1 MRFFS
6 GVLLLC
12 AVSASA
18 QPDDNYRRVARLL
31 WVVSD
36 VERTADAW
44 RRIGVP
50 VDEAAAAE
58 FRAAGGGGHRALAAT
73 GHFANLRVDWLQPAD
88 AAGPLAGFLRTR
100 GAGVYAL
107 VYEMP
112 GEAALKR
119 ETGRYESLGVRV
131 LEQGEYQI
139 GEEKTAYAL
148 LDTAAQGKIV
158 LALMAPRARASGAP
172 ATMRISQLAFVTRD
186 PEPVSAFWA
195 KLGFP
200 PFTFTRPDISDRMY
214 RRRAAVFDMRL
225 GWQRH
230 AQMPFE
236 WIQPLAGPNVYEDH
250 MARHGEGF
258 HHLAFDVEDMDAA
271 IRRWE
276 SLGYP
281 VTMSGAWG
289 ERGRAGSGRFAYVDA
304 HPIGGTDIELLWNYR
319 APAPPPAAGPF
330 VLRFGAGE
338 PLPEHRL
345 PVARLG
351 WPTDWRS
358 WQAIQF
364 EFTASSLEAFS
375 FGFSDGRQVKSAIIE
390 PLPGLRIRAVIPFD
404 TFYQTRTMTPL
415 LPLGYKVWPERLFT
429 FERVEE
435 IVVRMKYPAQDS
447 TLTIS
452 NLALTEQAGKDDIL
466 DRKPVIDAF
475 GQWIPEDW
483 PGKAHSLEELKK
495 LWAEDRLP
503 PARYP
508 DYCPVGGYRHR
519 TANPADAAG
528 KPGFFRVAR
537 IDGRWF
543 LLDPH
548 GHPFFSAGMDLVGW
562 KQGSF
567 ATRVTGREFLFEQ
580 LPPPGPAWLT
590 PGTDVSF
597 HAANIMRRYG
607 DNWQEE
613 WKKAILERLKNWGFN
628 TIGNWSDHDIATTA
642 AMPYVIPLGGW
653 TTRKVFPFPW
663 DFPDVFSEEFERN
676 VDEAARRQC
685 APLASDPNLIGWFI
699 GNEPHWAREF
709 GSLKPWAEM
718 LLEDPEPSATKA
730 ELERRLRENPAQ
742 AEQIKRDWVF
752 VCGRKYFETIVAAIR
767 RHDPNHLILGIRY
780 AGTPL
785 DEWVKMSTLFDVFS
799 INIYDADFRPDP
811 AKLDRY
817 AQLSGKPI
825 LIGEFTACAPGRGL
839 QGLFYWTH
847 KVKDQT
853 QRGIAY
859 RYYVENAAAHPA
871 VIGAHWFQLVD
882 DLPTGRPS
890 DLERLNYGFLNVLD
904 LPYKPLVEY
913 ARETHRRLYSVKLG
927 KEPPYLRKPLIY

>member
-1 MRFFS
+1 MRVLAF
-6 GVLLLC
+6 LLL
-12 AVSASA
+12 AAAPMLA
-18 QPDDNYRRVARLL
+18 QPAEAYKRVARLL

-50 VDEAAAAE
+50 VDEAAQAE
-58 FRAAGGGGHRALAAT
+58 FRAAGGASHRALMAA
-73 GHFANLRVDWLQPAD
+73 GHFSNLRVDWVQPAN
-88 AAGPLAGFLRTR
+88 AAGPLAAFLRER
-100 GAGVYAL
+100 GEGVYAL

-112 GEAALKR
+112 DAAALQG
-119 ETGRYESLGVRV
+119 ETERYESLGVRPIERGAMV
-131 LEQGEYQI
+131 AGA
-139 GEEKTAYAL
+139 EKSGYVW
-148 LDTAAQGKIV
+148 LDTAAQGKFV
-158 LALMAPRARASGAP
+158 LALMTPPPRAPVAGNA
-172 ATMRISQLAFVTRD
+172 MRVSQLAFAVRD
-186 PEPVSAFWA
+186 PEPVSEYWA
-195 KLGFP
+195 RLGFP
-200 PFTFTRPDISDRMY
+200 AFTFTRPDLTDRMY
-214 RRRAAVFDMRL
+214 RRRPAGFEMRL

-236 WIQPLAGPNVYEDH
+236 WIQPLKGPNVYDDH
-250 MARHGEGF
+250 LAKHGEGF

-281 VTMSGAWG
+281 MTMSGGWG
-289 ERGRAGSGRFAYVDA
+289 EHGKAGSGRFAYVDA
-304 HPIGGTDIELLWNYR
+304 HAIGGTDIELLWNYR

-351 WPTDWRS
+351 WPSDWRS

-390 PLPGLRIRAVIPFD
+390 PLPGLRMRAVIPFE
-404 TFYQTRTMTPL
+404 TFFQTRTMTPL

-429 FERVEE
+429 FERVDE
-435 IVVRMKYPAQDS
+435 IVVRMKYPAADS
-447 TLTIS
+447 TLTLS
-452 NLALTEQAGKDDIL
+452 NLALTPVAGEDDIL

-475 GQWIPEDW
+475 GQWMGEDW

-503 PARYP
+503 PAKYP
-508 DYCPVGGYRHR
+508 DFCPLGGYRR
-519 TANPADAAG
+519 LTVNPPDAAG
-528 KPGFFRVAR
+528 KPGFFRVAKL
-537 IDGRWF
+537 DGRWF

-580 LPPPGPAWLT
+580 LPPAGPAWLT
-590 PGTDVSF
+590 PGRDVSF
-597 HAANIMRRYG
+597 HVANIMRRHG
-607 DNWQEE
+607 DNWQQE
-613 WKKAILERLKNWGFN
+613 WKKAMIERLKNWGFN

-642 AMPYVIPLGGW
+642 GMPYVIPLSGW
-653 TTRKVFPFPW
+653 TTKKVFPFPW

-685 APLASDPNLIGWFI
+685 APLAQDANLIGWFI

-709 GSLKPWAEM
+709 GSLKPWADM

-730 ELERRLRENPAQ
+730 ELLRRLKEMPAQ
-742 AEQIKRDWVF
+742 AEQIKREWVF
-752 VCGRKYFETIVAAIR
+752 TCGRKYFETITAAIR
-767 RHDPNHLILGIRY
+767 RHDPNHLVLGIRY

-785 DEWVKMSTLFDVFS
+785 DEWVKMSSLFDVFS
-799 INIYDADFRPDP
+799 INIYDADFRPNP
-811 AKLDRY
+811 AKLDHY

-871 VIGAHWFQLVD
+871 MIGAHWFQLVD

-913 ARETHRRLYSVKLG
+913 ARETHRRLYDVKLG
-927 KEPPYLRKPLIY
+927 KAPPYSRKPLIF

>member
-1 MRFFS
+1 MRNLALAVVVALASS
-6 GVLLLC
+6 G
-12 AVSASA
+12 
-18 QPDDNYRRVARLL
+18 QPLDSYKRVARLL
-31 WVVSD
+31 WAVAD
-36 VERTADAW
+36 VERTSEAW

-50 VDEAAAAE
+50 VDEAASAE
-58 FRAAGGGGHRALAAT
+58 FRPASGAAHGGLCAT
-73 GHFANLRVDWLQPAD
+73 GQFANLRVDWVQPSSP
-88 AAGPLAGFLRTR
+88 AGPLGRLLRER
-100 GAGVYAL
+100 GQGVFAL
-107 VYEMP
+107 IYEVP
-112 GEAALKR
+112 DAAALRQEAARL
-119 ETGRYESLGVRV
+119 ESLGLRP
-131 LEQGEYQI
+131 LEQGVFALGPDRTEYVWF
-139 GEEKTAYAL
+139 
-148 LDTAAQGKIV
+148 DTAAAGKFV
-158 LALMAPRARASGAP
+158 LGLMTPSANSRPAGA
-172 ATMRISQLAFVTRD
+172 AMRVSQLAFVVRD

-195 KLGFP
+195 RLGFP
-200 PFTFTRPDISDRMY
+200 PFTFTHPELGDKMY
-214 RRRAAVFDMRL
+214 RRRPAEFDMRL

-236 WIQPLAGPNVYEDH
+236 WIQPLRGPNVYEDH
-250 MARHGEGF
+250 LRQHGEGF

-281 VTMSGAWG
+281 LTMSGSWG
-289 ERGRAGSGRFAYVDA
+289 ESGRPGSGRFAYVDA
-304 HPIGGTDIELLWNYR
+304 HSVGGTDIELLWNYR

-330 VLRFGAGE
+330 VLRFPAGE
-338 PLPEHRL
+338 ALPERRV
-345 PVARLG
+345 PVAQLR
-351 WPTDWRS
+351 WPNDWRS

-364 EFTASSLEAFS
+364 EFVASSLEPFS

-390 PLPGLRIRAVIPFD
+390 PLPGVRIRAVLPLD
-404 TFYQTRTMTPL
+404 TFYQTRAMTPL

-435 IVVRMKYPAQDS
+435 IVVRMKYPAADS

-452 NLALTEQAGKDDIL
+452 NLALTPTAGQDDIL
-466 DRKPVIDAF
+466 DRKPLIDAF

-483 PGKAHSLEELKK
+483 AGKAHSLEELRK
-495 LWAEDRLP
+495 LWDEDRLP
-503 PARYP
+503 SARYP
-508 DYCPVGGYRHR
+508 DFCPLGGYRHR
-519 TANPADAAG
+519 TVNPAGATG
-528 KPGFFRVAR
+528 KPGFFRVAQ

-567 ATRVTGREFLFEQ
+567 ATRVTGREFLFEK
-580 LPPPGPAWLT
+580 LPAPGPAWLS
-590 PGTDVSF
+590 PGRDVSF
-597 HAANIMRRYG
+597 HVSNIMLRYG
-607 DNWQEE
+607 DAWQQR
-613 WKKAILERLKNWGFN
+613 WQKAIVDRLKNWGFN

-642 AMPYVIPLGGW
+642 GMPYVIPLAGW
-653 TTRKVFPFPW
+653 ITKKTFPFPW
-663 DFPDVFSEEFERN
+663 DFPDVFSEEFARN
-676 VDEAARRQC
+676 VDQAARRQC
-685 APLASDPNLIGWFI
+685 APLAKDPNLIGWFI

-709 GSLKPWAEM
+709 GSLKPWADM
-718 LLEDPEPSATKA
+718 LLEDPEPSATKD
-730 ELERRLRENPAQ
+730 ELLRRLRENPSQ
-742 AEQIKRDWVF
+742 AEEIRRGWVF
-752 VCGRKYFETIVAAIR
+752 ACGRKYFETIVAAIR

-785 DEWVKMSTLFDVFS
+785 DEWVKMSSLFDVFS
-799 INIYDADFRPDP
+799 INIYDAGFRPDP
-811 AKLDRY
+811 AKLDHY
-817 AQLSGKPI
+817 ARLSGKPI

-871 VIGAHWFQLVD
+871 MIGTHWFQLVD

-913 ARETHRRLYSVKLG
+913 AREAHRRIYEVKFG
-927 KEPPYLRKPLIY
+927 KAPPYDRKPLVF